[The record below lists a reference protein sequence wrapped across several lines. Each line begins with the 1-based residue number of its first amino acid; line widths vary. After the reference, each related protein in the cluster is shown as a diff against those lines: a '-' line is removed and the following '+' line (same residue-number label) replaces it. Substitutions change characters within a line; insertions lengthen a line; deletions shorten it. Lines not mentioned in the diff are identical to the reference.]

1 MFQIKFP
8 VLRLIFAYYI
18 TESGEIT
25 SIHKLH
31 INLLKLFIDK
41 FKIKDFIITID
52 DTENIES
59 IEKHKNYI
67 ISNLGN
73 DINIFI
79 EKNDKFNR
87 EGIIYYKYVIS
98 KLDEYSANNE
108 LLFFG
113 HLKGISN
120 DDLNNTIKWV
130 SLMYYFNLFYSYD
143 AIDKLYNYQKEDYSK
158 YICYGTIYHFHN
170 IESISKYGWMYMG
183 SFHWLNSSRL
193 FNYMNENNIDI
204 NFLACGDRLRTCAE
218 TFLPNIFDN
227 THVAFLHDEW
237 YNKNHNPLQYDSP
250 DISYKEI
257 EYCALLYMDYD
268 TIVSYF
274 DFFDKYIM
282 NNKNDK

>member
-8 VLRLIFAYYI
+8 VLRLIFSYYI

-98 KLDEYSANNE
+98 KLNEY
-108 LLFFG
+108 
-113 HLKGISN
+113 
-120 DDLNNTIKWV
+120 
-130 SLMYYFNLFYSYD
+130 
-143 AIDKLYNYQKEDYSK
+143 
-158 YICYGTIYHFHN
+158 
-170 IESISKYGWMYMG
+170 
-183 SFHWLNSSRL
+183 
-193 FNYMNENNIDI
+193 
-204 NFLACGDRLRTCAE
+204 
-218 TFLPNIFDN
+218 
-227 THVAFLHDEW
+227 
-237 YNKNHNPLQYDSP
+237 
-250 DISYKEI
+250 
-257 EYCALLYMDYD
+257 
-268 TIVSYF
+268 
-274 DFFDKYIM
+274 
-282 NNKNDK
+282 

>member
-31 INLLKLFIDK
+31 INLLKTFIDK

-120 DDLNNTIKWV
+120 DDLNNTIKWI

-143 AIDKLYNYQKEDYSK
+143 AIDKLYNY
-158 YICYGTIYHFHN
+158 T
-170 IESISKYGWMYMG
+170 
-183 SFHWLNSSRL
+183 L
-193 FNYMNENNIDI
+193 
-204 NFLACGDRLRTCAE
+204 
-218 TFLPNIFDN
+218 
-227 THVAFLHDEW
+227 
-237 YNKNHNPLQYDSP
+237 
-250 DISYKEI
+250 
-257 EYCALLYMDYD
+257 
-268 TIVSYF
+268 
-274 DFFDKYIM
+274 
-282 NNKNDK
+282 

>member
-8 VLRLIFAYYI
+8 VLRLIFSYYI

-158 YICYGTIYHFHN
+158 YIC
-170 IESISKYGWMYMG
+170 
-183 SFHWLNSSRL
+183 
-193 FNYMNENNIDI
+193 
-204 NFLACGDRLRTCAE
+204 
-218 TFLPNIFDN
+218 
-227 THVAFLHDEW
+227 
-237 YNKNHNPLQYDSP
+237 
-250 DISYKEI
+250 
-257 EYCALLYMDYD
+257 
-268 TIVSYF
+268 
-274 DFFDKYIM
+274 
-282 NNKNDK
+282 